1 MTRQPLNST
10 TPYNETPTELLYGE
24 EINFN
29 TILGQAEQAIQTERA
44 NIRVV
49 TTRRTKD
56 LDKNKTD
63 SKSGQ
68 PEQPK
73 KMAVKKRKSPEN
85 IAYEITQ
92 HVERNINE
100 DNRIK
105 FDYLE
110 CATST
115 EECQRSFKENII
127 SESTK

>member
-1 MTRQPLNST
+1 
-10 TPYNETPTELLYGE
+10 
-24 EINFN
+24 
-29 TILGQAEQAIQTERA
+29 
-44 NIRVV
+44 
-49 TTRRTKD
+49 
-56 LDKNKTD
+56 
-63 SKSGQ
+63 
-68 PEQPK
+68 
-73 KMAVKKRKSPEN
+73 MAVKKRKSPEN

-110 CATST
+110 YATST